1 MAFRWGKL
9 LAGGTGGGGVKSSG
23 GGVGI
28 VWENAALVNDLLN
41 KITQDV
47 ADADARRVIRSTASS
62 RLRQEVKTVTDKALV
77 PTLKMSATQS
87 RTKIAKHMSIR
98 SKADRFVFVQ
108 IGSVNP
114 TGLKGFRPYI
124 GSKRSKGKITAGKR
138 GATSR
143 TYRTTLAWGSEFGP
157 WPNARAPK
165 ADGTRG
171 APKNVYAVP
180 RRQSGYWVQPGVKIT
195 MPKIR
200 TEYQAALARVL
211 DLYTRRY

>member
-9 LAGGTGGGGVKSSG
+9 LAGGTGGGRSSG
-23 GGVGI
+23 GVGV

-47 ADADARRVIRSTASS
+47 ADADAKRVIRSTASS
-62 RLRQEVKTVTDKALV
+62 RLRQEVKTVTDKTLV

-87 RTKIAKHMSIR
+87 KTKIAKHMSIR

-114 TGLKGFRPYI
+114 TGLKGFRSYV
-124 GSKRSKGKITAGKR
+124 GSKRAKGVIMGGKR

-157 WPNARAPK
+157 WPNARAAK
-165 ADGTRG
+165 RDGTRG

-180 RRQSGYWVQPGVKIT
+180 RRNAGYWVQPGVKIA

-211 DLYTRRY
+211 TLYSRR